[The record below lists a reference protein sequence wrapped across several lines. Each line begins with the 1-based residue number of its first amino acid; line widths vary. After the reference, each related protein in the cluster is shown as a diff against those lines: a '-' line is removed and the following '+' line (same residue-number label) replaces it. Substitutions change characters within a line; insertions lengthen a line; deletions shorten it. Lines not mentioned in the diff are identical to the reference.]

1 MPEHL
6 FRRRGP
12 NLILV
17 SAETKINAN
26 SDEQFLEQT
35 QSQYHVKPAWI
46 DASGRTRTWALKDPY
61 GTQMAVITTKGAA
74 LKLARLLNRVAEAE
88 LLF

>member
-12 NLILV
+12 RLQMI
-17 SAETKINAN
+17 SMETPPEDYAQ
-26 SDEQFLEQT
+26 EPET
-35 QSQYHVKPAWI
+35 PAYSVEPSWVDI
-46 DASGRTRTWALKDPY
+46 TGRTRTWALKAPH

-74 LKLARLLNRVAEAE
+74 LKLAALLSRVMDQAPE
-88 LLF
+88 L